1 MAIVELVLAIIGG
14 WCVASLVVG
23 GGIVAWRRAHLE
35 HVEVQPARVLTGRR
49 RDAA

>member
-14 WCVASLVVG
+14 WCVASLMVG
-23 GGIVAWRRAHLE
+23 GGIVVWRRAHIE
-35 HVEVQPARVLTGRR
+35 HIEVQPAQMLAGRR